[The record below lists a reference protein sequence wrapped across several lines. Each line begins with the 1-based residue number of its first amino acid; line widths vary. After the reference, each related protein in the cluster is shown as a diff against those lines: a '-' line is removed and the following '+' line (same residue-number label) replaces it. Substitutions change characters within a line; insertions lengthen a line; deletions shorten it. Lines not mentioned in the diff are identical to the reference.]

1 MSPMLVPSHSLP
13 QTRSPQSVSQSD
25 EASVLSRTQ
34 LDAHRALKS
43 REERMVTPA
52 MGAAMIDQ
60 MYSLRENGAQ
70 DGGRGFHLRLSTLQG
85 ARCTLR
91 SEIFLKEVV
100 GGKGWPIQLR
110 TGPAQVLDTKI
121 NTNLYN
127 IINYR
132 LLPRQQMDVL
142 YQMSYVAENLMPIR
156 HLYRRLR
163 LRLADSLERCTD
175 QTSNRCLKCLIVVY
189 NRRLIDD

>member
-1 MSPMLVPSHSLP
+1 LYESSLSPGPDITVALLREKKRMTTSDREHLPKADEGEGREMSPMLVPSHSLP

-70 DGGRGFHLRLSTLQG
+70 DGGRGFHLRLSTL
-85 ARCTLR
+85 
-91 SEIFLKEVV
+91 
-100 GGKGWPIQLR
+100 
-110 TGPAQVLDTKI
+110 
-121 NTNLYN
+121 
-127 IINYR
+127 
-132 LLPRQQMDVL
+132 
-142 YQMSYVAENLMPIR
+142 
-156 HLYRRLR
+156 
-163 LRLADSLERCTD
+163 
-175 QTSNRCLKCLIVVY
+175 
-189 NRRLIDD
+189 